1 MMSSCRLTM
10 PLLPTVGC
18 NTSYSVCN
26 CVISHVVRLLKHRSA
41 VTGFVESKLLWCSPQ
56 RCWYKEIAQRTAQT
70 QINTCRHPHSCGM
83 KLSMTIHKHADRQW
97 DREEKRRGNER
108 KCRRER
114 ERERV
119 FLLFAVQSFHASLF
133 TLFHQLLSRK
143 SLGNTLGWLTTQYR
157 A

>member
-18 NTSYSVCN
+18 NTSYSVCH

-114 ERERV
+114 EREGLSSVCSAV
-119 FLLFAVQSFHASLF
+119 FPCKPFYIIPPIVIN
-133 TLFHQLLSRK
+133 K
-143 SLGNTLGWLTTQYR
+143 VLGQHIGMVNYPI
-157 A
+157 

>member
-18 NTSYSVCN
+18 NTSYSVCH

-108 KCRRER
+108 KCRK

-119 FLLFAVQSFHASLF
+119 FFLFAVQSFHASLF
-133 TLFHQLLSRK
+133 YIIPPIVIK
-143 SLGNTLGWLTTQYR
+143 KVLGQHIGMVNYPI
-157 A
+157 